1 MDIQELFKSVRAI
14 VDAKIAAREKR
25 RRTRCEAT
33 SFEAEALCCCETC
46 APMSFDIDDDADA
59 GRHARRFRSAEL
71 LERKLSALGIR
82 RRAAKEARLPEG
94 LRVPSPD
101 PRPPHLNAVNLSFA
115 ARLVIA
121 VRDKFS
127 SDAPKVY
134 AAAKVSRQA
143 YSQIISDETRPVS
156 KRTAIRFAFAL
167 KCTPEEAKRLLKSAG
182 FAFSNSQTE
191 DFILQ
196 ACLEVNPPIWD
207 LDAVNKLLQEYRVDF
222 QY

>member
-1 MDIQELFKSVRAI
+1 MDMQELFKSVRAI

-25 RRTRCEAT
+25 RRMRCEAA
-33 SFEAEALCCCETC
+33 SFEAEALCCCESC
-46 APMSFDIDDDADA
+46 APIPRSEFCA
-59 GRHARRFRSAEL
+59 GIVCNIAML
-71 LERKLSALGIR
+71 P
-82 RRAAKEARLPEG
+82 RLPEG

-101 PRPPHLNAVNLSFA
+101 PRPPNLKAANLSFA
-115 ARLVIA
+115 ARLIIA
-121 VRDKFS
+121 VRDKFNN
-127 SDAPKVY
+127 DAPKVY
-134 AAAKVSRQA
+134 TAAKVSRQA

>member
-14 VDAKIAAREKR
+14 VDAKIAAREERMRIR
-25 RRTRCEAT
+25 REAVH
-33 SFEAEALCCCETC
+33 FEAEEICCCETC
-46 APMSFDIDDDADA
+46 APIPRSE
-59 GRHARRFRSAEL
+59 FRPRSM
-71 LERKLSALGIR
+71 RKFAM
-82 RRAAKEARLPEG
+82 EPRLPED

-101 PRPPHLNAVNLSFA
+101 PRPPNLNAANLSFA
-115 ARLVIA
+115 ARLIIA
-121 VRDKFS
+121 VRDKFNN
-127 SDAPKVY
+127 DAPKVY
-134 AAAKVSRQA
+134 TAAKVSRQA